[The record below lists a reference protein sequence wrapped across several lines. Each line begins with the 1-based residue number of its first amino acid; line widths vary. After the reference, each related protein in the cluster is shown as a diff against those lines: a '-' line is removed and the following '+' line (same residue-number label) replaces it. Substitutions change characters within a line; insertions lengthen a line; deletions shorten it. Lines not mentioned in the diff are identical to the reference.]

1 MQANKSLKVALMFSA
16 IGQYSTRILG
26 FVSIMILARLLSPDE
41 IGVFAVAGT
50 AVVIAT
56 ELSAFGVGQYLIR
69 EKEINEDQ
77 IRSVLGMAV
86 FISWGLGM
94 LLILSAPYLAIFY
107 DKSAVKNILWILS
120 ASFFVVPFFTVPAA
134 LWRREMQ
141 FGRVAVLQFTG
152 ELVTAISSVCFVL
165 LDFSYYGL
173 AIGTV
178 IGMFARLAIAIY
190 LRPSGVVWLPKFTLV
205 RNLLKFG
212 FFTSISNVFAR
223 FSEGIPD
230 LVIGKMGSM
239 ADVGYFSRG
248 FGAVQFLNK
257 TLISA
262 VAPIILPHLSRV
274 KRSGGSVPDA
284 YLRSLNLLLA
294 FTLPIFA
301 VAGAA
306 SYPMIIGLFGDQWG
320 FAVPIASILS
330 IWVMFNSV
338 HSFSSSAFIVS
349 GDEKLMLT
357 TGILIAFFRLVLVVL
372 AASKGLEMVAWAM
385 VVSGIIEFIVYTLAL
400 KKSIGLK
407 INKMVAA
414 ILPNLF
420 IALVCWLTTLLID
433 HLVVFRETNPFQ
445 SIAILAV
452 SLSILWLSLLR
463 IIKHEAW
470 HLIWGVLDK

>member
-1 MQANKSLKVALMFSA
+1 
-16 IGQYSTRILG
+16 
-26 FVSIMILARLLSPDE
+26 MILARLLSPDE

-50 AVVIAT
+50 AVIIAT
-56 ELSAFGVGQYLIR
+56 ELSAFGIGQYLIR
-69 EKEINEDQ
+69 EKEIHEEQ
-77 IRSVLGMAV
+77 VRSVLGMAV
-86 FISWGLGM
+86 FIAWGLGIV
-94 LLILSAPYLAIFY
+94 LILSAPYLAVFY
-107 DKSAVKNILWILS
+107 DKTAVKNILWILS
-120 ASFFVVPFFTVPAA
+120 VSFFIVPFFTVPAA

-141 FGRVAVLQFTG
+141 FGRVAILQFTS
-152 ELVTAISSVCFVL
+152 ELVTAVSSVWLVL

-178 IGMFARLAIAIY
+178 IGMFARLVIAVY
-190 LRPSGVVWLPKFTLV
+190 LRPAGVVWLPKFTLV

-212 FFTSISNVFAR
+212 FITSISNVIAR
-223 FSEGIPD
+223 FAEGIPD
-230 LVIGKMGSM
+230 LVIGKMGTM

-274 KRSGGSVPDA
+274 KRSGGSVSDA

-306 SYPMIIGLFGDQWG
+306 AYPMIIGLFGDQWD

-330 IWVMFNSV
+330 VWVMFNSV

-357 TGILIAFFRLVLVVL
+357 TGVIIAVFRLVLVVL
-372 AASKGLEMVAWAM
+372 TASKGLEMVAWAM
-385 VVSGIIEFIVYTLAL
+385 VVSGVAEFIVYTLAL
-400 KKSIGLK
+400 KKSIGLNV
-407 INKMVAA
+407 NKMFAA
-414 ILPNLF
+414 IMPNLF

-433 HLVVFRETNPFQ
+433 YLIIFEETNPFK

-452 SLSILWLSLLR
+452 SLSIIWLFLLR
-463 IIKHEAW
+463 MTKHEAW
-470 HLIWGVLDK
+470 YLIWGILDK